1 MVRGHLESIIIYDVY
16 VIDFERESCNAFGK
30 KNFFDIYTKNPY
42 NKIYYIEHFYFKSIE
57 EYIKKRNRGDA
68 IYGNNIR
75 INHYY
80 IDFHFKYNKITLE
93 KVNYF
98 ENKTG
103 FNLIKY

>member
-30 KNFFDIYTKNPY
+30 KNFFDIY
-42 NKIYYIEHFYFKSIE
+42 
-57 EYIKKRNRGDA
+57 
-68 IYGNNIR
+68 R